1 MIYYLDLFGTAV
13 FAVAGA
19 LAAGRH
25 RLDLFGVVVVG
36 LVTAVGGGTLRDV
49 ILDARPVFWVADLAY
64 LGVGAAAALVTFF
77 WTRLHGLRG
86 GALLVADAFGLAV
99 FTVVGAKKA
108 LVLGTSAPVAVT
120 MGLLTGVAGGIAR
133 DLLTGEVPLVL
144 RQEIYATASLA
155 GAVLYVCLSGGLAWG
170 PPATVLSMGVTL
182 AVRLA
187 AIRWNLSLPT
197 FLTVEHKASRKERP

>member
-1 MIYYLDLFGTAV
+1 MIYWLDLFGTAV
-13 FAVAGA
+13 FAAAGA

-36 LVTAVGGGTLRDV
+36 LVTAVGGGTLRDL

-77 WTRLHGLRG
+77 WTRLHRLRG
-86 GALLVADAFGLAV
+86 PALLVADALGLAV

-108 LVLGTSAPVAVT
+108 LALGSPAPVAVT
-120 MGLLTGVAGGIAR
+120 MGLMTGVAGGIAR
-133 DLLTGEVPLVL
+133 DLLTGDVPLVL
-144 RQEIYATASLA
+144 RREIYATASLA
-155 GAVLYVCLSGGLAWG
+155 GATVYVALTRGAGWG
-170 PPATVLSMGVTL
+170 APATAVSVALTL

-197 FLTVEHKASRKERP
+197 FLTVERRGTPKEEP

>member
-64 LGVGAAAALVTFF
+64 LAVGTAAALVTFF
-77 WTRLHGLRG
+77 WARLHRLRT

-108 LVLGTSAPVAVT
+108 LLLGNSAPVALT

-144 RQEIYATASLA
+144 RREIYATASLA
-155 GAVLYVCLSGGLAWG
+155 GAVLYVCLSRGPAWG
-170 PPATVLSMGVTL
+170 PAATALSMGLTL

-197 FLTVEHKASRKERP
+197 FLTVERKAAPEERP